1 MFAASND
8 GISITFIEDL
18 FQLSEYTMMDAATYS
33 DDFLVQRYSIGY
45 VPNASFLVDADFGA
59 ASKNV
64 LVFAD
69 PFDEAPLMDAQLVAS
84 LRTGWSFD
92 PLIYSSIE
100 ASGIKEVHAKTAI
113 FLGEKATKEALFR
126 EAPRY
131 DIVHFA
137 THAFVDTTHDT
148 FSGLVLSTSDDKE
161 DDGILMGYEIAD
173 MDLQAD
179 LVTLSACETGRGK
192 VMPGEGVLG
201 LPRLFI
207 GAGANT
213 VLMTHWKV
221 DDKFAA
227 DLMVDFYDH
236 YLRQGL
242 PKARALAEAKRGILN
257 SSRKPGEVNYH
268 HPFYWASFAMYGEP
282 GFAKQSPLTIRLI
295 VIILLLTYVRFGW
308 NMYYLTSIREKKL
321 LG

>member
-1 MFAASND
+1 
-8 GISITFIEDL
+8 L
-18 FQLSEYTMMDAATYS
+18 F
-33 DDFLVQRYSIGY
+33 G
-45 VPNASFLVDADFGA
+45 
-59 ASKNV
+59 
-64 LVFAD
+64 
-69 PFDEAPLMDAQLVAS
+69 
-84 LRTGWSFD
+84 
-92 PLIYSSIE
+92 
-100 ASGIKEVHAKTAI
+100 
-113 FLGEKATKEALFR
+113 

-137 THAFVDTTHDT
+137 THAFVDTTHDA

-173 MDLQAD
+173 MGLQVD

-201 LPRLFI
+201 LPRLFL

-236 YLRQGL
+236 YLKQGL

-295 VIILLLTYVRFGW
+295 VIILLLMFALVGI
-308 NMYYLTSIREKKL
+308 M
-321 LG
+321 